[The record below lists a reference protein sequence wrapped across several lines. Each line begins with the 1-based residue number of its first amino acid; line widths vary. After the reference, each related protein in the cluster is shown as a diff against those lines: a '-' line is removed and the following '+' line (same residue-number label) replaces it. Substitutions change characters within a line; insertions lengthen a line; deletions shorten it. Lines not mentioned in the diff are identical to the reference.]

1 MAGIPFTA
9 IYPDGPGTAAAT
21 GEAGTAFDAGGNP
34 DYPGMPA
41 GASPIHRDYAAS
53 GAGTYAV
60 WTPGAG
66 RRFVLA
72 SAFISTDTA
81 NRVALVDGTD
91 AAGSRI
97 VDAYFAANGG
107 ASPNLVPVPYP
118 SAVAGQSLAL
128 VVAGGNVRVRVSGW
142 EVPA

>member
-1 MAGIPFTA
+1 MGSIAFSA
-9 IYPDGPGTAAAT
+9 IYPDGPATAAAT
-21 GEAGTAFDAGGNP
+21 GEAGVFDAGGNA

-41 GASPIHRDYAAS
+41 GSSPVHRDFAAAA
-53 GAGTYAV
+53 AGTFNV

-81 NRVALVDGTD
+81 GRVALVDGTD
-91 AAGSRI
+91 ASGSRI

-128 VVAGGNVRVRVSGW
+128 VVAAAGNTRVRVSGW